1 MKIEKKW
8 WIVAGVCLALVVL
21 SGIIGFRIGKKKQLD
36 EDYDTIYLT
45 KNRVTN
51 LEKELAQLK
60 GTDNTEGGN
69 SSLTEPTPAA
79 DADIVPNTTQAPG
92 ATATAAPTQ
101 APEVTVTA
109 APTQAT
115 EVTVTAAPTQK
126 PGASATPA
134 PTVSTVPTKTPTK
147 AVTLTKTPTAAVTPT
162 KTPTK
167 AVTPTKAPTK
177 VPTKAPAK
185 NNTKLYY
192 GALHVKGT
200 HIVDKDNNP
209 VMLRGISSHGLGWF
223 PEYINEAA
231 IRQFKEEWG
240 CNVIRLAMY
249 TAEYNGYCTSNDAQK
264 ENLKKIVDTG
274 VQAATKNDMYVIIDW
289 HILSDGNPNTNKE
302 EAKDFFR
309 EVSKK
314 YAGNP
319 HVLYEICNEP
329 NGNVTWKDVKK
340 YAEEII
346 PIIRKNAPDAI
357 IIVGS
362 PTWSQDVDLAAQ
374 DPIKGDNIAYSLH
387 FYAATHKQ
395 NLRDKAQKAID
406 KGLCLLV
413 TEYGVCDAS
422 GNGALDLKEA
432 NTWID
437 FLDKNKIGY
446 IAWNLSNKAE
456 SSSMI
461 KASCSKVNGF
471 TKDDM
476 SKGGQ
481 WFLDM
486 LKAEAGGLGADGSGT
501 TKAGEVSGD
510 VRVGVSEDAKDY
522 TVYEEKYLAPEK
534 GVVATVTNGWDS
546 GSYAGVQVTI
556 FVEND
561 TDRAET
567 NWVRKIKINHPEKVR
582 LAQFWN
588 AEVTYEKGVITIRPV
603 EHNRTVSANST
614 LGDIGIILEIDN

>member
-1 MKIEKKW
+1 MKIKKKW

-21 SGIIGFRIGKKKQLD
+21 SGIIGYKIGKSRQLD

-45 KNRVTN
+45 KNRVAK
-51 LEKELAQLK
+51 LEKELAELK
-60 GTDNTEGGN
+60 SAGNTE
-69 SSLTEPTPAA
+69 STPSFSTEPTSAPNA
-79 DADIVPNTTQAPG
+79 DSDPETTSAPGVTVTTAPTKEPGASITPVPSASVAPG
-92 ATATAAPTQ
+92 ASVTPVPSAGITPTQ
-101 APEVTVTA
+101 T
-109 APTQAT
+109 
-115 EVTVTAAPTQK
+115 
-126 PGASATPA
+126 PG
-134 PTVSTVPTKTPTK
+134 VSVTPTK
-147 AVTLTKTPTAAVTPT
+147 APTT
-162 KTPTK
+162 
-167 AVTPTKAPTK
+167 AVTPTKAPTVTAIPTK
-177 VPTKAPAK
+177 APTKAPTKSPKAPTKAPAK

-192 GALHVKGT
+192 GALHVNGT

-209 VMLRGISSHGLGWF
+209 VILRGISSHGLGWF

-264 ENLKKIVDTG
+264 ANLKKIVDTG

-289 HILSDGNPNTNKE
+289 HILSDGNPNTNKD
-302 EAKDFFR
+302 EAKKFFQ

-346 PIIRKNAPDAI
+346 PVIRKNAPDAI

-395 NLRDKAQKAID
+395 NLRDKAKKAID

-413 TEYGVCDAS
+413 TEYGVCDSS

-432 NTWID
+432 DTWID
-437 FLDKNKIGY
+437 FLNKNQIGY

-456 SSSMI
+456 TSSMI

-486 LKAEAGGLGADGSGT
+486 LKKEAGGLGADGTGT
-501 TKAGEVSGD
+501 TEAGEVSGD
-510 VRVGVSEDAKDY
+510 VRVGVSEEAKDY

-534 GVVATVTNGWDS
+534 GVVARVTNGWDS

-556 FVEND
+556 YIENN

-567 NWVRKIKINHPEKVR
+567 NWVRKIKVNHPEKVR
-582 LAQFWN
+582 LAQSWN
-588 AEVTYEKGVITIRPV
+588 AEVTYEKGVITLRPV
-603 EHNRTVSANST
+603 EHNRTISANST